1 MKEKT
6 RLILNIEEVE
16 VDGKKC
22 LRVTATDR
30 EELILTLCCL
40 FSDGEAGA
48 QHLYVAARALA
59 IVMGANSSTRDKI
72 DNACKVLREH
82 ALEVY
87 DDAAK
92 WRDNKAKA
100 DNNHKKTQ
108 CS

>member
-22 LRVTATDR
+22 LRTTATDR
-30 EELILTLCCL
+30 EELILALCRL
-40 FSDGEAGA
+40 FSDGEAGD
-48 QHLYVAARALA
+48 LSLSVAASALT
-59 IVMGANSSTRDKI
+59 IVMGSNSSTRDKI
-72 DNACKVLREH
+72 DNACKVLREQ

-87 DDAAK
+87 DAAAK